1 MQCYQTNILN
11 FVYLH
16 ENSETNKI
24 ENQYSNYMKRA
35 LLTFGIAFTG
45 MLFANARVMP
55 NAPSDELTS
64 GDSYKLTGGGGRER
78 PSWRQTAPASR
89 HSSTIQE
96 AKSWSG
102 DACGR
107 SCSVFRLYKRTIKR

>member
-64 GDSYKLTGGGGRER
+64 GDSYKLTGGGGKGKAFLETNGACLKTQFDDSGGKKLER
-78 PSWRQTAPASR
+78 RCLRKELLSIP
-89 HSSTIQE
+89 I
-96 AKSWSG
+96 
-102 DACGR
+102 
-107 SCSVFRLYKRTIKR
+107 I